1 MTIKELKEKL
11 EEFDENLEVYDS
23 GYEPVEKIYLGIWTH
38 DNYPYNKPD
47 KEILIIY

>member
-1 MTIKELKEKL
+1 MDIYCKAC
-11 EEFDENLEVYDS
+11 
-23 GYEPVEKIYLGIWTH
+23 GAPIEKIYLGIWTH